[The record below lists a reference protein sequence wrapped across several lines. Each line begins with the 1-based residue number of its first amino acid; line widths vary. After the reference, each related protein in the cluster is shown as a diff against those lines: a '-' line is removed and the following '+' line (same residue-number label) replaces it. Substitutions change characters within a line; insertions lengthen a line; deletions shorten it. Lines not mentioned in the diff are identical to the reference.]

1 MATSRCFGTSPFR
14 RCQPMLGW
22 GLVQL
27 GRKVR
32 QNYLAS
38 GAGWNREK
46 NVAGEG
52 VHILRFKLAVGHPM
66 RH

>member
-1 MATSRCFGTSPFR
+1 MATLR
-14 RCQPMLGW
+14 W

-27 GRKVR
+27 GRKAR
-32 QNYLAS
+32 QNCLAS